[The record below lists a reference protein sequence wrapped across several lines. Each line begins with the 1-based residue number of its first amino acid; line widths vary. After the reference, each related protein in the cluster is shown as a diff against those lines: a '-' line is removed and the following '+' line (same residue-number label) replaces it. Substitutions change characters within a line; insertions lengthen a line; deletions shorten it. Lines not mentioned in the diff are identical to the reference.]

1 MMDVLSSWMVI
12 VYLMR
17 GGHSRFD
24 PTKVYRVE
32 LIVILLDPLV
42 LSSSERTRC
51 LFTTRFSCL
60 RFSVSSNVA
69 LPMHGRREARRL

>member
-1 MMDVLSSWMVI
+1 MPVAVFDKSKQARRRLMMDVLSSWMVI
-12 VYLMR
+12 VNLMR

-42 LSSSERTRC
+42 LSSSE
-51 LFTTRFSCL
+51 
-60 RFSVSSNVA
+60 
-69 LPMHGRREARRL
+69 

>member
-32 LIVILLDPLV
+32 LIVIPLDPLCPV
-42 LSSSERTRC
+42 E
-51 LFTTRFSCL
+51 F
-60 RFSVSSNVA
+60 
-69 LPMHGRREARRL
+69 

>member
-1 MMDVLSSWMVI
+1 MMNVLSSWMAI
-12 VYLMR
+12 VNLMR

-42 LSSSERTRC
+42 LSSSE
-51 LFTTRFSCL
+51 
-60 RFSVSSNVA
+60 
-69 LPMHGRREARRL
+69 